1 MWAVLPRSR
10 VIPPGKMLPDPRLRK
25 ASRPSA
31 TKVEVLRSQECWFA
45 VSGTY
50 VALGDYSD
58 TFPKPT
64 SGKSI
69 ATGEKFD
76 TVGGVFL
83 AARAEPYV
91 YKAGGGE
98 IDGAV
103 ATVLNLRIKQNLMR
117 AVSHTGP
124 SGCGIICACI
134 GKVQLIPMQAAR
146 WVKVFVV
153 EGGRCTP

>member
-1 MWAVLPRSR
+1 M
-10 VIPPGKMLPDPRLRK
+10 G
-25 ASRPSA
+25 
-31 TKVEVLRSQECWFA
+31 
-45 VSGTY
+45 
-50 VALGDYSD
+50 LGDYLD

-76 TVGGVFL
+76 AIGGVFL

-98 IDGAV
+98 IDSAVDYTFDGIVVPPGMSVEIRAADNETGIYKGQGALI
-103 ATVLNLRIKQNLMR
+103 AIAGSAGGSGYGSEFTYKAKFDAGGLTHCPQWMQDYLRD
-117 AVSHTGP
+117 S
-124 SGCGIICACI
+124 I

-146 WVKVFVV
+146 GVKVSVV
-153 EGGRCTP
+153 EGGLCTP